1 MYVQMY
7 TTLERQLCRY
17 FINVKQFLIFY
28 MYICIHMNLHVLNI
42 HAYDKNVR

>member
-17 FINVKQFLIFY
+17 FINVKQFLIFLY
-28 MYICIHMNLHVLNI
+28 VHLYTYESIKYTRI
-42 HAYDKNVR
+42 